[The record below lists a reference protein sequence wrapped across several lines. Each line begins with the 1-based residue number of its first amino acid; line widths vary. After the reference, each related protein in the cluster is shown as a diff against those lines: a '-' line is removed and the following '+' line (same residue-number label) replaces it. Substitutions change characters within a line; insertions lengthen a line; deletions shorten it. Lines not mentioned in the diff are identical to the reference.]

1 MYTNV
6 HKIFH
11 KKMFHKKMHLIIP
24 EQNYVLYFGGNENF
38 PPSRSNFYSYKTRKH
53 CTSRGYLSLYIL
65 NLTMHGLFL

>member
-38 PPSRSNFYSYKTRKH
+38 PP
-53 CTSRGYLSLYIL
+53 
-65 NLTMHGLFL
+65 